1 MTNRYL
7 PAALRRALEKTAKD
21 ARVVAEDGARD
32 AIRRLGIADSKAPAY
47 LRDDE
52 KELRRRLRAHAR
64 ALGDVFDKN
73 DETQGTKRLVEAA
86 AYAHW
91 HRMLFA
97 RFLAERGLLR
107 NPEYDVPVS
116 LEDCRE
122 LAEAEG
128 LTDPWAI
135 AERYAASMLP
145 AVFRIDDPVLAL
157 QLDPVHTQKLHRLV
171 TGLDA
176 ETFQAEDSLGWTYQ
190 FWRAA
195 EKQAV
200 NDSGVKIGAD
210 ELPAVTQLFTES
222 YMVRF
227 LLHNTL
233 GAWWAGKVLAADQT
247 LARTASDEGVLRTA
261 CSVPDY
267 SFDMLRFV
275 RDGEDGHW
283 RPAAGNFP
291 GWPEAAK
298 EITMLDPCCGSGHF
312 LTEALAILAALRKS
326 EEHLAPRDAVLAVLR
341 NNLYGLEI
349 DGRCVQ
355 IATFAVALNA
365 WRIGGWQELPIPHI
379 AWVGAP
385 PPLPKREFMVL
396 ADGDI
401 EIEYA
406 LGALHD
412 LFAHAPILGTLL
424 EPTGVDL
431 FEAEKL
437 AQIDRLFAP
446 LVEKARRA
454 EPEVSEGAI
463 AARGMADAAVTLR
476 MKFTLVATNVPFLTQ
491 LKFSEVLNDYTLKHF
506 PTERANLA
514 TCMIRRSLKLC
525 SDNGAVAILSP
536 QSWWFLKRYTN
547 FRDYVLDRTTP
558 LIFSRLGENAF
569 WSPQS
574 GGEMVGLSIVSN
586 ATPAD
591 GSGYYGI
598 DIGSSKLH
606 EEKQGSLV
614 GQVVNYIPTKIS
626 RENENSYVYVEV
638 PSDKGTTLGDFATAL
653 VGATTGD
660 APRFIGKFWEFSAV
674 PDVWSYFQSTV
685 SSTRDYGGMTDV
697 IRWESE
703 SGDLY
708 RFADSVKHLN
718 HIAQNWRRGKPSWG
732 RLGISVSMMGNLAA
746 NLYTGEIYD
755 SNCCAIIPRDE
766 TNLLAIW
773 NFCREGRLTDEIR
786 GINQNR
792 KVEVGTILSTPFD
805 PKDWV
810 DSEDKSNGFDLP
822 SPYSVD
828 PTQWLFHGHP
838 ANTDDGF
845 ALHVGLARLAG
856 YQWPAEKDTKIKLS
870 EDAQKWIAKAA
881 ELPAGDNDGL
891 LGIPPVAG
899 EKSLADRLRAYL
911 SAAFGGDWSD
921 VLERRLVAEAD
932 GLLDKKL
939 ARDGSLEAWVRD
951 RAFRQHCALFGQR
964 PFLWHITDGL
974 KDGFSVFVHYHRF
987 DQANLRKLTYT
998 LLGDWLARA
1007 KAENSALRYEKGRE
1021 LQQTLEKVLE
1031 GEKPCDIFV
1040 RWKSLAQQPFGWDPD
1055 LDDGV
1060 RQNIRPFIEV
1070 GLLGHDL
1077 SKIMKDKDRG
1087 NDIESAPWHSAFNGE
1102 RRNDHHTTLA
1112 EKRAAREEAAKR
1124 VEAVKR

>member
-1 MTNRYL
+1 MSNNYL
-7 PAALRRALEKTAKD
+7 PPALRRTLEKAAKD
-21 ARVVAEDGARD
+21 ARIVAEDGARD
-32 AIRRLGIADSKAPAY
+32 AVRRLGIIDSKAPPH
-47 LRDDE
+47 LSDDE

-64 ALGDVFDKN
+64 ALGDAFDKT
-73 DETQGTKRLVEAA
+73 DDTQETKRLVEAA

-128 LTDPWAI
+128 LSDAWAI

-157 QLDPVHTQKLHRLV
+157 QLDPMHTQKLHRLV

-176 ETFQAEDSLGWTYQ
+176 EVFQADDSLGWTYQ

-195 EKQAV
+195 EKKAV

-210 ELPAVTQLFTES
+210 ELPAVTQLFTEP

-233 GAWWAGKVLAADQT
+233 GAWWAGKVLAADT
-247 LARTASDEGVLRTA
+247 ALAQTASDENALRAA
-261 CSVPDY
+261 CSPPNY
-267 SFDMLRFV
+267 NFDMLRLV
-275 RDGEDGHW
+275 RESEDSPW
-283 RPAAGNFP
+283 RPAAGTFP
-291 GWPEAAK
+291 GWPKEAGS
-298 EITMLDPCCGSGHF
+298 ITMLDPCCGSGHF
-312 LTEALAILAALRKS
+312 LTEALTILAALRQA
-326 EEHLAPRDAVLAVLR
+326 EEHLAPHDAVAAVLR
-341 NNLYGLEI
+341 DNLYGLEI

-365 WRIGGWQELPIPHI
+365 WRIGGWQTLPVPHI

-396 ADGDI
+396 ADGDV
-401 EIEYA
+401 ELEYA
-406 LGALHD
+406 LAALHD

-437 AQIDRLFAP
+437 AQIDRLFSP
-446 LVEKARRA
+446 LIEKARRA
-454 EPEVSEGAI
+454 EPELSEGAI
-463 AARGMADAAVTLR
+463 AARGMADAAATLR

-491 LKFSEVLNDYTLKHF
+491 LKFSDVLNEYTLKHF
-506 PTERANLA
+506 PSERANLA

-525 SDNGAVAILSP
+525 ISHGSIAILSP
-536 QSWWFLKRYTN
+536 QSWWFLKRYTD
-547 FRDYVLDRTTP
+547 FRSYILKRTTP
-558 LIFSRLGENAF
+558 IMFSRLGENAF

-586 ATPAD
+586 SLDPD
-591 GSGYYGI
+591 VLGYCGI

-606 EEKQGSLV
+606 EQKQGRLV
-614 GQVVNYIPTKIS
+614 EQVVNYIPTKIS
-626 RENENSYVYVEV
+626 RENENSYIFVEV
-638 PSDKGTTLGDFATAL
+638 PSDKGTCLGDFATAL

-674 PDVWSYFQSTV
+674 PEVWSYFQSTV

-697 IRWESE
+697 IRWEKE
-703 SGDLY
+703 AGELY
-708 RFADSVKHLN
+708 QFADSVKHLN
-718 HIAQNWRRGKPSWG
+718 HIAQNWRRGKPNWG
-732 RLGISVSMMGNLAA
+732 RLGVSVSMMGNLPA
-746 NLYTGEIYD
+746 NIYTGEIYD
-755 SNCCAIIPRDE
+755 SNCCAIVPKE
-766 TNLLAIW
+766 ESHLHAIW
-773 NFCREGRLTDEIR
+773 NFCKDGRLTEEIR

-810 DSEDKSNGFDLP
+810 DSEGSEKGFELP
-822 SPYSVD
+822 APYSAD

-838 ANTDDGF
+838 ANTEDAF

-856 YQWPAEKDTKIKLS
+856 YQWPSESDTEMRLS
-870 EDAQKWIAKAA
+870 EDARNWIAKAT

-891 LGIPPVAG
+891 LGIPSVAG
-899 EKSLADRLRAYL
+899 EKSLAHRLRVYL
-911 SAAFGGDWSD
+911 AAAFGSDWSEN
-921 VLERRLVAEAD
+921 LERRLVTEAD
-932 GLLDKKL
+932 EAFDKRA
-939 ARDGSLEAWVRD
+939 ARDGSLEAWLRD

-964 PFLWHITDGL
+964 PFLWHISDGL

-1007 KAENSALRYEKGRE
+1007 KAENNALRYEKGRE
-1021 LQQTLEKVLE
+1021 LQQILEKVLE
-1031 GEKPCDIFV
+1031 GEKPYDIFV
-1040 RWKSLAQQPFGWDPD
+1040 RWKSLSQQPVGWDPD

-1060 RQNIRPFIEV
+1060 RQNIRPFIKAGV
-1070 GLLGHDL
+1070 LTHDL
-1077 SKIMKDKDRG
+1077 SKILKDKDRG
-1087 NDIESAPWHSAFNGE
+1087 NDVASAPWYPVFNGE
-1102 RRNDHHTTLA
+1102 RRNDHHTSLA
-1112 EKRAAREEAAKR
+1112 EKRAAREAAAGRAEAAK
-1124 VEAVKR
+1124 